1 MATKLINYLTFAEV
15 NKLIGKAKSK
25 ELKLAIALGAGSGLR
40 ISEIVGG
47 KRKDETIIPPLNKNM
62 IDLKEHQIRVVQAKG
77 KKDRITVTNKWLN
90 DNNINILPLKIP
102 QRTLQYQ
109 FNRLTEKVLKKRC
122 NFHMLRHSFGNYM
135 VNDKKVPLPMVQQA
149 MGHSRGDTT
158 FIYAK
163 SNPKQMVETMWEA
176 F

>member
-1 MATKLINYLTFAEV
+1 MATKLIKYLTYEEV
-15 NKLIGKAKSK
+15 KKLIRYAKTRK
-25 ELKLAIALGAGSGLR
+25 LKLAIALGAGSGLR

-47 KRKDETIIPPLNKNM
+47 KRRDGSIIPPLTSNM
-62 IDLKEHQIRVVQAKG
+62 IDLKEHQIRVVQGKG
-77 KKDRITVTNKWLN
+77 KKDRITVTSKWLN
-90 DNNINILPLKIP
+90 DNNIKILPIKMP

-135 VNDKKVPLPMVQQA
+135 INEKKVPLPMIQQA
-149 MGHSRGDTT
+149 MGHARGDTT